1 MTLRSLKDP
10 EDTAAQMALGKS
22 PGMRLAAARAA
33 RNLSLEEVA
42 DELNL
47 SVSVIAAL
55 EADDYANLPGETFVR
70 GYLRGFAHL
79 VDIDES
85 VVLGESPGTPNEVA
99 VTLRDPG
106 RVSLQTRSRS
116 RWGLW
121 ASSFAVL
128 VAGAAGIS
136 WVAMQPW
143 FDMSSLAN
151 WVNGNDGS
159 ERIVVSAP
167 TPVETSIQTQPI
179 DPDASNPPA
188 TVAFEPTV
196 ADTDPIQTGVA
207 QVPASE
213 IGSTDMSV
221 TRSMV
226 VDSRSTDAAR
236 TAEPAAARPSFSAS
250 EFASATAESATQ
262 STATPPSTAD
272 TSGNPSSVTTIPG
285 TELDSTETA
294 EYEQVVA
301 SSALPEMPEPL
312 LFSSDRLTIR
322 ASGNS
327 WVEIVD
333 VDGKRLLVGM
343 LRSGETRRVEGEAP
357 FAVLLGDATV
367 INMEVNDVAKDIDRF
382 VRSDS
387 SARFTVGE

>member
-10 EDTAAQMALGKS
+10 EDSAAQMALGKS

-47 SVSVIAAL
+47 GVSVIAAL

-79 VDIDES
+79 VGIDDS
-85 VVLGESPGTPNEVA
+85 AVLGKSPDTPNEVTI
-99 VTLRDPG
+99 TLRDPR
-106 RVSLQTRSRS
+106 RVSLRSGSRR

-121 ASSFAVL
+121 FSSVAVL
-128 VAGAAGIS
+128 VAGVAGIS
-136 WVAMQPW
+136 WVVMQSW

-151 WVNGNDGS
+151 WVNGNDNS

-179 DPDASNPPA
+179 DPDASNAAVIVASAPA
-188 TVAFEPTV
+188 AADADRVATE
-196 ADTDPIQTGVA
+196 AA
-207 QVPASE
+207 RLPASE
-213 IGSTDMSV
+213 SASTDISV
-221 TRSMV
+221 THSV
-226 VDSRSTDAAR
+226 AVDTHSNNAVPTAA
-236 TAEPAAARPSFSAS
+236 PAAATPLFSAS
-250 EFASATAESATQ
+250 EFATAATNAATE
-262 STATPPSTAD
+262 STAASTLTPGTRSEPSPVAVI
-272 TSGNPSSVTTIPG
+272 SVTEP
-285 TELDSTETA
+285 SNTETT
-294 EYEQVVA
+294 ENEQVAA

-312 LFSSDRLTIR
+312 SFSSDQLTIR
-322 ASGNS
+322 ASGDS

-333 VDGKRLLVGM
+333 VDGKRLWVGM
-343 LRSGETRRVEGEAP
+343 LRSGDTRRLEGEAP

-367 INMEVNDVAKDIDRF
+367 INVEVNDVTKNIERF
-382 VRSDS
+382 IRRDN
-387 SARFTVGE
+387 SARFTIGE